1 MTASTRSDPAAHPLA
16 LRWDIFCR
24 VIDNHGD
31 LGVCWRLA
39 RSLGEQGA
47 RVRLWVDDAAALAWM
62 APGGHP
68 QVQVL
73 PWPLVA
79 PCDIADVVIEA
90 FGCELPDSYQAMLGQ
105 NPQASTWLNLEYLSA
120 EAYVARMHGLPS
132 PVLSGPAQGCT
143 KWFFYP
149 GFTAETGGLLR
160 EPGLPAPQPAP
171 SPQPLTVSLFCYEPV
186 NLRPMLQR
194 LSALP
199 QTVQLKITAG
209 RAQQA
214 LAALGPV
221 PALGRL
227 SCQALAYMPQD
238 AFDEMLQACD
248 WNFVRGEDSLVRA
261 LWAGKPFVWQ
271 IYPQHDG
278 AHWDKLTA
286 FLDVLAAPAVVRA
299 WHLFWNADQAAPCP
313 PLSASDWQIWQSW
326 ALQTQAQLRQQTDL
340 TRQLVDF
347 VAKKR

>member
-1 MTASTRSDPAAHPLA
+1 MTVAPLSTPTTDPLR

-39 RSLGEQGA
+39 RSLGEQGTH
-47 RVRLWVDDAAALAWM
+47 VRLWVDDAAALAWM
-62 APGGHP
+62 APAGHP

-73 PWPLVA
+73 PWPLSA
-79 PCDIADVVIEA
+79 PTDVADVVIEA
-90 FGCELPDSYQAMLGQ
+90 FGCELPESYQAMLGE
-105 NPQASTWLNLEYLSA
+105 NPKTCTWLNLEYLSA

-132 PVLSGPAQGCT
+132 PVLSGPARGCT

-149 GFTAETGGLLR
+149 GFTAQTGGLLR
-160 EPGLPAPQPAP
+160 EPGLPLPQHAPGA
-171 SPQPLTVSLFCYEPV
+171 QPLTVSLFCYEPV

-214 LAALGPV
+214 VAALGPV

-261 LWAGKPFVWQ
+261 LWAVKPFVWQ
-271 IYPQHDG
+271 IYHQHDG

-286 FLDVLAAPAVVRA
+286 FLDVLSAPAVVRA
-299 WHLFWNADQAAPCP
+299 WHLFWNAAEASPCP
-313 PLSASDWQIWQSW
+313 PLSVSDWQIWQIW
-326 ALQTQAQLRQQTDL
+326 AHETQAVLRQQTDL